1 MGAKP
6 TYEELKKRVE
16 ALERDI
22 VDHEKMLSAYKRS
35 ETNYRSIFNA
45 VNDAVFVHEIETGR
59 ILDVNN
65 KMCEMYGYAREEVG
79 LLNAGDLSS
88 GVSPYTKEGAV
99 KRIRR
104 AADGDP
110 QIFEWMAKDKDGKLF
125 WTEVNLKRVLVG
137 GQDRLLAVVR
147 DITTR
152 KKAEEERE
160 KLEAQLSN
168 AVALAHLGYW
178 EHDTIQNMVTLNDHF
193 YRMYKTT
200 AEEVGGYTMSPQE
213 MMQRFVHP
221 DDIEPLLAH
230 IHEISTK
237 ADTLSGDLYEHR
249 FLYPDGNVG
258 YLINRI
264 LYIKDDSGKV
274 VKTFGVSQDITDR
287 KRVEEALEKRMIA
300 LTRPLDDPEG
310 IALEDLFNL
319 DDIQR
324 LQDQFAEATGVAS
337 IITNIDG
344 TPITRASNFC
354 RLCSDIIRKTE
365 KGLSNCYKSDA
376 ALGRRKSGGPLIQP
390 CLSGGL
396 WDAGTSIS
404 IGGKHIANWL
414 IGQVRDETQTDEAM
428 RAYAREIGADEQ
440 KLIEAFHEVTP
451 MSREQFGVVARTLF
465 TLAEQIS
472 SVAYQ
477 NVQQARFIAD
487 LKQAGEEK
495 KLLESQLLQAQKME
509 AVGRLAGGVAHDFN
523 NMLSI
528 IIGHADMVMENM
540 EAANPFLDALK
551 EIKKA
556 GVRSADLTRQLLAF
570 ARKQTIAP
578 RRLDLNEA
586 IGKTLK
592 MLQRIIGEDVRLT
605 WIPGKKLWPVKVD
618 PVQLDQ
624 VLANLCV
631 NARDAIADIGKIT
644 IETENV
650 GVKEPG
656 RGSHSEI
663 VPGEYVRITVSDDG
677 LGMDAETLEKV
688 FEPFYTTKEIGKGTG
703 LGLATVYG
711 IVKQNNGFIDVISA
725 PGQGTA
731 FKLYLPR
738 DDLDTTELSEE
749 GTGRSVH
756 RGSETIMI
764 VEDEPAIIN
773 MARMMLESLGY
784 TVLTAV
790 ASAEAIRL
798 AREAPLKIDLLIADV
813 IMPEMNGRDLAKEI
827 SAFYPDLKILFIS
840 GYTADI
846 IAHHGVLDEG
856 VNFISKPFSI
866 EQISAKV
873 REALDVEES

>member
-1 MGAKP
+1 
-6 TYEELKKRVE
+6 
-16 ALERDI
+16 
-22 VDHEKMLSAYKRS
+22 
-35 ETNYRSIFNA
+35 
-45 VNDAVFVHEIETGR
+45 
-59 ILDVNN
+59 
-65 KMCEMYGYAREEVG
+65 
-79 LLNAGDLSS
+79 
-88 GVSPYTKEGAV
+88 
-99 KRIRR
+99 
-104 AADGDP
+104 
-110 QIFEWMAKDKDGKLF
+110 
-125 WTEVNLKRVLVG
+125 
-137 GQDRLLAVVR
+137 
-147 DITTR
+147 
-152 KKAEEERE
+152 
-160 KLEAQLSN
+160 
-168 AVALAHLGYW
+168 
-178 EHDTIQNMVTLNDHF
+178 
-193 YRMYKTT
+193 
-200 AEEVGGYTMSPQE
+200 
-213 MMQRFVHP
+213 
-221 DDIEPLLAH
+221 
-230 IHEISTK
+230 
-237 ADTLSGDLYEHR
+237 
-249 FLYPDGNVG
+249 
-258 YLINRI
+258 
-264 LYIKDDSGKV
+264 
-274 VKTFGVSQDITDR
+274 
-287 KRVEEALEKRMIA
+287 
-300 LTRPLDDPEG
+300 
-310 IALEDLFNL
+310 
-319 DDIQR
+319 
-324 LQDQFAEATGVAS
+324 
-337 IITNIDG
+337 
-344 TPITRASNFC
+344 
-354 RLCSDIIRKTE
+354 
-365 KGLSNCYKSDA
+365 
-376 ALGRRKSGGPLIQP
+376 
-390 CLSGGL
+390 
-396 WDAGTSIS
+396 
-404 IGGKHIANWL
+404 
-414 IGQVRDETQTDEAM
+414 
-428 RAYAREIGADEQ
+428 
-440 KLIEAFHEVTP
+440 
-451 MSREQFGVVARTLF
+451 
-465 TLAEQIS
+465 
-472 SVAYQ
+472 
-477 NVQQARFIAD
+477 
-487 LKQAGEEK
+487 
-495 KLLESQLLQAQKME
+495 
-509 AVGRLAGGVAHDFN
+509 
-523 NMLSI
+523 
-528 IIGHADMVMENM
+528 MVMENM

-578 RRLDLNEA
+578 RRLDLNET

-873 REALDVEES
+873 REVLDVEES